1 MRSMILLP
9 MVAAFLGVIGCGPSD
24 ETSRES
30 PPDTTSQTRRT
41 TFETST
47 DTVTAQGASA
57 GSETTHAQDDGVV
70 RFTVQI
76 GSFRDAKNA
85 SLLQTSARQR
95 LQLPVVNVYNAAGR
109 LYQVR
114 VGFFETEEQ
123 AIAFRGTLLQEYSHE
138 YKDAWVVE
146 INK

>member
-1 MRSMILLP
+1 MLLP
-9 MVAAFLGVIGCGPSD
+9 MIVAMTFFVGCGSS
-24 ETSRES
+24 E
-30 PPDTTSQTRRT
+30 DTRRDWLSTQDSTAQTRRT

-47 DTVTAQGASA
+47 DTVTTQGVTGA
-57 GSETTHAQDDGVV
+57 SETTNAAGSRIV

-85 SLLQTSARQR
+85 SVVQTSARQR
-95 LQLPVVNVYNAAGR
+95 YQLPVVNVYNAAGH

-114 VGFFETEEQ
+114 IGFFETEEQ
-123 AIAFRGTLLQEYSHE
+123 AIAFRATLMNEHPLD